1 MIFLIKFQFYQMKK
15 NLTKV
20 LQLQILKNNIYLF

>member
-1 MIFLIKFQFYQMKK
+1 MKK

-20 LQLQILKNNIYLF
+20 LVGVSALAVLSGTLIGCRKKEDN

>member
-1 MIFLIKFQFYQMKK
+1 MKK

-20 LQLQILKNNIYLF
+20 LEVKRKILAPPVLNF